1 MRPTLL
7 KKNVFLTYAPLQ
19 SSFPPPTPP
28 AHFFRFIYSFGVRYY
43 GLFKLFFESNLLL
56 LILNQLM
63 GILFQ
68 RMENM
73 AAFTKCLNKMG

>member
-1 MRPTLL
+1 MRPC
-7 KKNVFLTYAPLQ
+7 NHP
-19 SSFPPPTPP
+19 SPPPPP